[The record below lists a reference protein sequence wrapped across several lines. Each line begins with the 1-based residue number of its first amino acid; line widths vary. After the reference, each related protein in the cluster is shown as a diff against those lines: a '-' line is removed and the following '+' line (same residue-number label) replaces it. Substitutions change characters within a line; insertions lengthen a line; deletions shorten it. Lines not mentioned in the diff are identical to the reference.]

1 VPAGPLAGGPTIVV
15 PPPAGG
21 IPPAWQP
28 GQAVNAPA
36 ATAATNGPPIVL
48 TKGSLRALNFN
59 EPVTRIIVTDGA
71 IVDASVLSERQV
83 RLAAM
88 KNGRTY
94 VTITTA
100 SGGPATYAVTVV
112 PDLAGVQAMLARDPG
127 LRGLRVAS
135 EDDHLVVSGYLGSVQ
150 AHAHALDVLHA
161 YYGDQVIDMIQT
173 GGDQMIAVSI
183 KFAAVQADTLK
194 ELGFNLTALGHG
206 FSFIGTGPNS
216 IGSYNGNGNAL
227 TDLPLPLASAFNVLL
242 ASSNSNVA
250 AIISAL
256 SQSNLAATLAEPTL
270 LVRSGD
276 QASFVAGGEVPI
288 PVPQSSGGAG
298 SVVTIEYHQYGVQLR
313 IAPTVMADGR
323 IAMTVAPEVS
333 SIDTSNA
340 LSLQGYSVPAFLK
353 RSTSTTVELADGQSF
368 VLAGLLYSSVNITE
382 NKFPG
387 LGDLPIIGNFFRYS
401 TNSREKQELIIVATP
416 HIVQPISAATPLP
429 PLPGVEF
436 QRGYDPSVKDM
447 FLNRKP
453 ADAAIEQYGLMR

>member
-1 VPAGPLAGGPTIVV
+1 
-15 PPPAGG
+15 
-21 IPPAWQP
+21 
-28 GQAVNAPA
+28 
-36 ATAATNGPPIVL
+36 VL

-59 EPVTRIIVTDGA
+59 EPVTRIIVTDGS
-71 IVDASVLSERQV
+71 IIDAAVLSERQV
-83 RLAAM
+83 RLSAI

-112 PDLAGVQAMLARDPG
+112 PDLAGVQAMLSRDPA

-135 EDDHLVVSGYLGSVQ
+135 EDDHFVVSGYLGSVQ
-150 AHAHALDVLHA
+150 AHAHALDVLKA

-194 ELGFNLTALGHG
+194 ELGFTVGKLGSG
-206 FSFIGTGPNS
+206 FSFATTGPSSVSSYVFNS
-216 IGSYNGNGNAL
+216 AGLGLVNTLPLGTAFNLLLGSGNAGAL
-227 TDLPLPLASAFNVLL
+227 G
-242 ASSNSNVA
+242 
-250 AIISAL
+250 IISAL
-256 SQSNLAATLAEPTL
+256 SQANLSVTLAEPTL

-288 PVPQSSGGAG
+288 PVPQASGGAG
-298 SVVTIEYHQYGVQLR
+298 AVVTIEYHQYGVQLH

-333 SIDTSNA
+333 SIDTSNS
-340 LSLQGYSVPAFLK
+340 LSLQGYAVPAFLK
-353 RSTSTTVELADGQSF
+353 RSTTTTVELADGQSF
-368 VLAGLLYSSVNITE
+368 VLAGLLYSSTNITE

-416 HIVQPISAATPLP
+416 HIVQPIPAATALP

-436 QRGYDPSVKDM
+436 QRGYDPSVGDM
-447 FLNRKP
+447 FWNRKP
-453 ADAAIEQYGLMR
+453 ADAAVAQYGLMR